1 MTVRKSIVSL
11 WWWDGLVSVIF
22 QANLAAHERG
32 NRVFIQLFQLL
43 WPRFI
48 PKRDIYSTSIV
59 NNKQIICNLQSYV
72 AFTEVLKRRYKGF
85 FFCWKSKWV
94 PAQNLIIYV
103 QAWCSSF
110 IPLKLRTTVIAITT
124 LALSRPLDVHLLGKG
139 QINTYFNG
147 THYNFTT
154 KSLKTLILLAVFQ
167 FMHVYNPLI
176 HHYPPQS
183 NLI

>member
-1 MTVRKSIVSL
+1 MRWFSVSHFPSKPCCS
-11 WWWDGLVSVIF
+11 WGRNW
-22 QANLAAHERG
+22 
-32 NRVFIQLFQLL
+32 VFIQLFQLL

-48 PKRDIYSTSIV
+48 PKKDIYSTSIV

-85 FFCWKSKWV
+85 FFCWKNKWV

-124 LALSRPLDVHLLGKG
+124 LALSRPLDVHLLGKS
-139 QINTYFNG
+139 QIKHFYFTG
-147 THYNFTT
+147 IHFNFTT

-176 HHYPPQS
+176 HHNPPQS